1 MGQLIIA
8 RNYFIH
14 RDDTKVKDIES
25 QRKMIFSDFMSYR
38 DFNDSTLLFS
48 DNVWASLYY
57 AYPVA
62 IFYRR
67 EKVNFWYSAILT
79 SVGENYS
86 PAVCLDEP
94 DSLDW
99 EIPDIGE

>member
-48 DNVWASLYY
+48 DNDIKNSLYEACVKGCMY
-57 AYPVA
+57 DNGHFILHPNVA
-62 IFYRR
+62 DC
-67 EKVNFWYSAILT
+67 KA
-79 SVGENYS
+79 G
-86 PAVCLDEP
+86 P
-94 DSLDW
+94 SLLL
-99 EIPDIGE
+99 ECFMKIVPLIR